1 MGHFKLIKGTHLQ
14 PCDMLLFYGALP
26 CSRVAFAEA
35 CMQTQCKGTPQI
47 QLVSQKANKLQN
59 LQKM

>member
-1 MGHFKLIKGTHLQ
+1 MGHFKLIKGTHFQ

-35 CMQTQCKGTPQI
+35 CMQTQWKGTPQI
-47 QLVSQKANKLQN
+47 QLVSQKANKL
-59 LQKM
+59 